1 MAFADYLGPSIDNT
15 YNFVHHGGTLNLL
28 ESWVTTYGYSLQLYF
43 DFSGY
48 CDMAVDLALLFNIRL
63 PYNFNSP
70 YKSLSISE
78 FWQRWHMTLGQFLK
92 QYLYIPLG
100 GNRKSVIIAYFNL
113 LLVFFISGIWHGAG
127 WGFMIWGLLH
137 GVAICIHKAYNQL
150 FNKYNFFQKRLKSKI
165 YIVFAWILTFNF
177 LNFTWIFFKAE
188 NFKDAISIIKSMLLI
203 DSKIIIGAN
212 NAFTET

>member
-1 MAFADYLGPSIDNT
+1 MAFADYLSSSIDNT
-15 YNFVHHGGTLNLL
+15 YNFVHNGATLNLL
-28 ESWVTTYGYSLQLYF
+28 ESWVTTYRYSLQLYF

-48 CDMAVDLALLFNIRL
+48 CDMAVGLALLFNIRL

-100 GNRKSVIIAYFNL
+100 GNRKSVIITYFNL

-127 WGFMIWGLLH
+127 WGFMI
-137 GVAICIHKAYNQL
+137 
-150 FNKYNFFQKRLKSKI
+150 
-165 YIVFAWILTFNF
+165 
-177 LNFTWIFFKAE
+177 
-188 NFKDAISIIKSMLLI
+188 
-203 DSKIIIGAN
+203 
-212 NAFTET
+212 

>member
-63 PYNFNSP
+63 SYNFNSP

-113 LLVFFISGIWHGAG
+113 LLVFFISGILFLL
-127 WGFMIWGLLH
+127 GF
-137 GVAICIHKAYNQL
+137 
-150 FNKYNFFQKRLKSKI
+150 
-165 YIVFAWILTFNF
+165 
-177 LNFTWIFFKAE
+177 
-188 NFKDAISIIKSMLLI
+188 
-203 DSKIIIGAN
+203 
-212 NAFTET
+212 